1 MKKTLLFLLFMPIA
15 FVVTAQNVAIN
26 NTGLSANASAILD
39 ASSTNKGLLIP
50 RMSKAQKNAIPTPAA
65 GLLLYQNTPD
75 SIGFHYYDGT
85 KWLWLAASNSIDTI
99 AWKTTGNTGTTLTNH
114 FIGTKDNVPLSFRQN
129 DKWLGRLD
137 ATAKN
142 YFIGAGSGANSI
154 GGNNV
159 AIGDSVAYKS
169 MASSAVIIGDH
180 AGYNINNF
188 NEGYRSVII
197 GDYAGDSSV
206 ANWSTIVG
214 NLAGRRNQVWGSTF
228 FGSSAGENNT
238 TGYNCFIGDNS
249 GVKNKTGTYN
259 TFIGNFAGNNNNAN
273 NNTAVGVSALIAN
286 ATSDNNTAVGAFA
299 LYQNNSR
306 GNTAIGAYALR
317 TLQNTT
323 SLWNV
328 AIGDSAAINLAF
340 GANNVV
346 MGAWAFKDHINGSRN
361 TAIGN
366 FAMGESTNGDEN
378 TALGE
383 NSLSNTNSNLNTGI
397 GKNAGLTNF
406 NGTNNSFLGAFADAG
421 SATLTNATAIGFRSR
436 VDASNA
442 MVLGSINGVNGATA
456 STNVGIGTTNPLTTL
471 DVNGGIRT
479 RYSGTVIRPVV
490 AGLQLVGIPVSPALP
505 AGWDFTNT
513 MVLVSIVDGTTGTI
527 YQTKLVS
534 ATQINVDMNGNFTG
548 PTRFNYIIFKL

>member
-1 MKKTLLFLLFMPIA
+1 MKKIIVAIA
-15 FVVTAQNVAIN
+15 FLYAANEISAQSFAIN
-26 NTGLSANASAILD
+26 TDGSTANASALLD
-39 ASSTNKGLLIP
+39 VKSTNKGILVP
-50 RMSKAQKNAIPTPAA
+50 RMSKLQKNAIPSPVA
-65 GLLLYQNTPD
+65 GLLIFQNAPD
-75 SIGFHYYDGT
+75 SVGFHYYDGA
-85 KWLWLAASNSIDTI
+85 KWLWLPASNSLDTI
-99 AWKTTGNTGTTLTNH
+99 AWKTAGNTGTNTSNH
-114 FIGTKDNVPLSFRQN
+114 FFGTLDNVPLSFRQN
-129 DKWLGRLD
+129 NKWIGRLD

-142 YFIGAGSGANSI
+142 YFIGAASGFNNI
-154 GGNNV
+154 GNNNV
-159 AIGDSVAYKS
+159 AIGDSVAYNS
-169 MASSAVIIGDH
+169 NASNAVIIGDH

-188 NEGYRSVII
+188 NGGYRSVII
-197 GDYAGDSSV
+197 GDFAGDSSV
-206 ANWSTIVG
+206 ANRTTIIG
-214 NLAGRRNQVWGSTF
+214 NLAGRKNITAGNIFIGT
-228 FGSSAGENNT
+228 SAGENNT

-249 GVKNKTGTYN
+249 GLKNKTGTYN
-259 TFIGNFAGNNNNAN
+259 TFIGNYAGNNNNAN

-306 GNTAIGAYALR
+306 GNTAMGAYALK

-328 AIGDSAAINLAF
+328 AIGDSAAINLAL

-346 MGAWAFKDHINGSRN
+346 MGAWAFKDHTTGSRN

-421 SATLTNATAIGFRSR
+421 SATLINATAIGFRSR

-442 MVLGSINGVNGATA
+442 MVLGSINGINGATA
-456 STNVGIGTTNPLTTL
+456 GTNVGIGTTNPLTTL

-479 RYSGTVIRPVV
+479 RYSGTNIQNVNP
-490 AGLQLVGIPVSPALP
+490 GLNIIPIPVNPPLP
-505 AGWDFTNT
+505 TGWDFTNT
-513 MVLVSIVDGTTGTI
+513 LVLVSIVDGTTGTI
-527 YQTKLVS
+527 YQTKLV
-534 ATQINVDMNGNFTG
+534 ATNQINIDMNANFG
-548 PTRFNYIIFKL
+548 GLTRFNYIVFKL

>member
-1 MKKTLLFLLFMPIA
+1 MKKTLFFLLFMPIA
-15 FVVTAQNVAIN
+15 FVVKAQNVAIN

-99 AWKTTGNTGTTLTNH
+99 AWKATGNTGTTTTNH

-159 AIGDSVAYKS
+159 AIGDSGLTSNRTGSNNISIGSNALLKAINAYATIGIGS
-169 MASSAVIIGDH
+169 AALGNNASNDIFNN
-180 AGYNINNF
+180 NINGAIAVGDSAGNNIKGSEGVF
-188 NEGYRSVII
+188 LGRNAARSYISSFGYRSVVV
-197 GDYAGDSSV
+197 GAYAGDTSV
-206 ANWSTIVG
+206 ANNSVVIGAETGRKNVANG
-214 NLAGRRNQVWGSTF
+214 NVFIGSES
-228 FGSSAGENNT
+228 GQKNT
-238 TGYNCFIGDNS
+238 TGINCFVGDNS
-249 GVKNKTGTYN
+249 GRDNTTGTQN
-259 TFIGNFAGNNNNAN
+259 TYMGYYSSAASNGNDNVAFGYASLGSNKISN
-273 NNTAVGVSALIAN
+273 NNTAVGSGSLI
-286 ATSDNNTAVGAFA
+286 SS
-299 LYQNNSR
+299 Q
-306 GNTAIGAYALR
+306 GN
-317 TLQNTT
+317 
-323 SLWNV
+323 
-328 AIGDSAAINLAF
+328 
-340 GANNVV
+340 
-346 MGAWAFKDHINGSRN
+346 
-361 TAIGN
+361 
-366 FAMGESTNGDEN
+366 
-378 TALGE
+378 
-383 NSLSNTNSNLNTGI
+383 SNTGV
-397 GKNAGLTNF
+397 GKDAGRKIVF
-406 NGTNNSFLGAFADAG
+406 GTNNTFLGAFADAN
-421 SATLTNATAIGFRSR
+421 LTNLNNASAIGANAR
-436 VDASNA
+436 VDVSNA

-456 STNVGIGTTNPLTTL
+456 STNVGIGTTNPLATL

>member
-1 MKKTLLFLLFMPIA
+1 MKKIILAIA
-15 FVVTAQNVAIN
+15 FLYAANDTPAQSFAIN
-26 NTGLSANASAILD
+26 TDGSTADASALLDVKSNSKGILI
-39 ASSTNKGLLIP
+39 A
-50 RMSKAQKNAIPTPAA
+50 RMNKAQKNAIVAPAT
-65 GLLLYQNTPD
+65 GLLVFQNAPD
-75 SIGFHYYDGT
+75 SMGFHYYDGT
-85 KWLWLAASNSIDTI
+85 KWLWLPASNSLDTI
-99 AWKTTGNTGTTLTNH
+99 AWKTTGNTGTNITNH

-129 DKWLGRLD
+129 DKWIGRLD

-142 YFIGAGSGANSI
+142 YFIGAGSGLNST
-154 GGNNV
+154 GLNNV

-169 MASSAVIIGDH
+169 RASSAVIIGDH
-180 AGYNINNF
+180 AGYNISNF

-206 ANWSTIVG
+206 ANWTTIVG

-249 GVKNKTGTYN
+249 GIYNITGTSN
-259 TFIGNFAGNNNNAN
+259 TFIGNATGYLNNAN
-273 NNTAVGVSALIAN
+273 NNTVVGSYALVNNSITDNNTAVGSFALRSNRSKA
-286 ATSDNNTAVGAFA
+286 NTAVGAFA
-299 LYQNNSR
+299 LRN
-306 GNTAIGAYALR
+306 
-317 TLQNTT
+317 LQGTT
-323 SLWNV
+323 SPWNV
-328 AIGDSAAINLAF
+328 AIGDSAAYNLTA

-346 MGAWAFKDHINGSRN
+346 MGSWAFKDHTTGSRN

-366 FAMGESTNGDEN
+366 FALGEATNGDEN

-383 NSLSNTNSNLNTGI
+383 NSLANTNSNLNTGI
-397 GKNAGLTNF
+397 GKNAGLTNS
-406 NGTNNSFLGAFADAG
+406 NGTNNTFLGAFADAG

-436 VDASNA
+436 VDNNNA

-479 RYSGTVIRPVV
+479 RYSGTVIKTVTP
-490 AGLQLVGIPVSPALP
+490 GLNLAYVNVIPGLP

-513 MVLVSIVDGTTGTI
+513 MVLVSIVDGVTGTI
-527 YQTKLVS
+527 YQVKL
-534 ATQINVDMNGNFTG
+534 INPNLIEVDMNANFG
-548 PTRFNYIIFKL
+548 GAIRFNYIIFKL

>member
-1 MKKTLLFLLFMPIA
+1 MKKIIFCIG
-15 FVVTAQNVAIN
+15 FVYAANVVLAQSLAIN
-26 NTGLSANASAILD
+26 TDATTADASALFD
-39 ASSTNKGLLIP
+39 VKSSSKGVLIS
-50 RMSKAQKNAIPTPAA
+50 RMNKAQKNAIVAPAT
-65 GLLLYQNTPD
+65 GLLVFQNAPD
-75 SIGFHYYDGT
+75 SIGFYYYDGA

-99 AWKTTGNTGTTLTNH
+99 AWKTTGNTGTNAATH

-129 DKWLGRLD
+129 NNWLGRLD
-137 ATAKN
+137 AIAKN
-142 YFIGAGSGANSI
+142 YLIGAASGQSI
-154 GGNNV
+154 IGTNNV

-169 MASSAVIIGDH
+169 RASSAVIIGDH
-180 AGYNINNF
+180 AGFNINNF

-249 GVKNKTGTYN
+249 GGRNKTGTHN
-259 TFIGNFAGNNNNAN
+259 TFIGNLTGYNNNAN
-273 NNTAVGVSALIAN
+273 NNTAVGMYALLNN
-286 ATSDNNTAVGAFA
+286 ATTDNNTAVGAFSLFA
-299 LYQNNSR
+299 NT
-306 GNTAIGAYALR
+306 GKANTAVGAHALK
-317 TLQNTT
+317 TLQSVT
-323 SLWNV
+323 SQWNV
-328 AIGDSAAINLAF
+328 AIGDSAAVNLAF

-346 MGAWAFKDHINGSRN
+346 MGAWAFKDHVSGNRN

-366 FAMGESTNGDEN
+366 FALGESTNGDEN

-383 NSLSNTNSNLNTGI
+383 NSLANTNNNLNTGI

-406 NGTNNSFLGAFADAG
+406 SGTNNTFLGGFADAG
-421 SATLTNATAIGFRSR
+421 LNNLTNATAIGFRSR

-442 MVLGSINGVNGATA
+442 LVLGSINGINGATA

-479 RYSGTVIRPVV
+479 RYSGSVILTVT
-490 AGLQLVGIPVSPALP
+490 AGFNLALVSVIPALP

-513 MVLVSIVDGTTGTI
+513 MVLVSVVDGTTGTI
-527 YQTKLVS
+527 FQTKLLS
-534 ATQINVDMNGNFTG
+534 ANLIQVDMNANFG
-548 PTRFNYIIFKL
+548 GATRFNYIVFKL

>member
-1 MKKTLLFLLFMPIA
+1 MKKSLFVLLLLSIG
-15 FVVTAQNVAIN
+15 VTVFAQNLAIN
-26 NTGLSANASAILD
+26 NTGTAANASAILD
-39 ASSTNKGLLIP
+39 ASSTNKGILIP

-99 AWKTTGNTGTTLTNH
+99 AWKSTGNTGTTITNH

-169 MASSAVIIGDH
+169 RASSAVIIGDH

-214 NLAGRRNQVWGSTF
+214 NQAGRKNQRWGSTF
-228 FGSSAGENNT
+228 FGSAAGENNT

-249 GVKNKTGTYN
+249 GTKNKNGTNN
-259 TFIGNFAGNNNNAN
+259 TFIGNLSGFNNFASD
-273 NNTAVGVSALIAN
+273 NTAVGRSALYNNQTGGNNTAIGSFALYN
-286 ATSDNNTAVGAFA
+286 NNSFYNTAVG
-299 LYQNNSR
+299 S
-306 GNTAIGAYALR
+306 TALR
-317 TLQNTT
+317 NLQNT
-323 SLWNV
+323 SSQWNV
-328 AIGDSAAINLAF
+328 AVGESAAFELES

-346 MGAWAFKDHINGSRN
+346 MGSWAFKDHTIGSRN

-366 FAMGESTNGDEN
+366 FALGEATNGDEN

-383 NSLSNTNSNLNTGI
+383 NSLANTNNNLNTGI
-397 GKNAGLTNF
+397 GKNAGLTNYS
-406 NGTNNSFLGAFADAG
+406 GTNNTFLGAFAD
-421 SATLTNATAIGFRSR
+421 SWYDNLTNATAIGYRAM
-436 VDASNA
+436 VQTSNS

-456 STNVGIGTTNPLTTL
+456 STNVGIGTTIPLTTL

-479 RYSGTVIRPVV
+479 RYSGSVIKTVTP
-490 AGLQLVGIPVSPALP
+490 GLNLAYVNVIPGLP

-513 MVLVSIVDGTTGTI
+513 MVLVSIADGVTGTI
-527 YQTKLVS
+527 YQTKL
-534 ATQINVDMNGNFTG
+534 INPNLIEVDMNANFGG
-548 PTRFNYIIFKL
+548 PIRLNYIIFKL